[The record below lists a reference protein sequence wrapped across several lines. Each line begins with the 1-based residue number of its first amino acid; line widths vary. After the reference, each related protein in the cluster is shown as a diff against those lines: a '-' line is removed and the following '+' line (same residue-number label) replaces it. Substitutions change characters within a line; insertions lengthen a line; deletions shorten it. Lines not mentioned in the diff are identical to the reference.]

1 MGHYLSM
8 SRFVRTLSKII
19 FEPGELM
26 VDSVKDIDKNKIA
39 ILLTETQLTFTT
51 RWPKM
56 TIKKTTWSKI
66 VQKCPKMTVKKEPL

>member
-51 RWPKM
+51 YFNKNGHLNDNLVKNGPK
-56 TIKKTTWSKI
+56 
-66 VQKCPKMTVKKEPL
+66 